1 MHAERLEQVIAG
13 EDLVDKK
20 QAKRNKMIT

>member
-1 MHAERLEQVIAG
+1 VIAG

-20 QAKRNKMIT
+20 Q